1 MTRLDKAANI
11 ALIIAC
17 LLLIGALARNYY
29 LSRLPDPSIKLGIEK
44 GEPVKL
50 SGDASADKQSAQA
63 TLVLALSTNCHFCQ
77 ESVPFY
83 QKLAVFKNSSPARAL
98 QLATVMSE
106 PKEEIE
112 AYLKK
117 HGIAAD
123 AVFSMPVSQ
132 IGVKGTPTL
141 LLLDGQNKLIE
152 SWVGKLNSQEE
163 SEVVAHLKKACPEC
177 SM

>member
-11 ALIIAC
+11 ALILAS
-17 LLLIGALARNYY
+17 LLLIGTLARNYY
-29 LSRLPDPSIKLGIEK
+29 LSRIPDPSVKLGIEK

-50 SGDASADKQSAQA
+50 TGDASANGQSAQA
-63 TLVLALSTNCHFCQ
+63 TLVLALSTNCGFCQ
-77 ESVPFY
+77 QSVPFY
-83 QKLAVFKNSSPARAL
+83 QKLAVFKNSSPARV

-112 AYLKK
+112 AYLKQN
-117 HGIAAD
+117 GIAAD
-123 AVFSMPVSQ
+123 AVFSMPVAQ

-141 LLLDGQNKLIE
+141 LLLDGQNKLVE

-163 SEVVAHLKKACPEC
+163 SEVIAHLQKACPEC
-177 SM
+177 SL

>member
-1 MTRLDKAANI
+1 VANI

-17 LLLIGALARNYY
+17 ALLIGTLARNYY
-29 LSRLPDPSIKLGIEK
+29 LSRKTDPNLELGLEK
-44 GEPVKL
+44 GEQVKFP
-50 SGDASADKQSAQA
+50 GDAPADGQSAQA
-63 TLVLALSTNCHFCQ
+63 TLVLALSTHCGFCQ
-77 ESVPFY
+77 DSLPFY
-83 QKLAVFKNSSPARAL
+83 QKLAAFKNSSPARVR
-98 QLATVMSE
+98 LATVMSE

-112 AYLKK
+112 SYLKK
-117 HGIAAD
+117 QGIAAD

-163 SEVVAHLKKACPEC
+163 SEVIAHLQKACPEC

>member
-1 MTRLDKAANI
+1 MTKLDKVANI

-17 LLLIGALARNYY
+17 ALLIGTLARNYY
-29 LSRLPDPSIKLGIEK
+29 LSRLPDPGLELGIEK
-44 GEPVKL
+44 GEQVKL
-50 SGDASADKQSAQA
+50 SGDASADTQTAQA
-63 TLVLALSTNCHFCQ
+63 TLVLALSTHCGFCQ

-83 QKLAVFKNSSPARAL
+83 QKLAAFKNSSPARVR
-98 QLATVMSE
+98 LATVMTE

-117 HGIAAD
+117 QGIAAD

-163 SEVVAHLKKACPEC
+163 SEVIAHLQKACPEC

>member
-1 MTRLDKAANI
+1 
-11 ALIIAC
+11 
-17 LLLIGALARNYY
+17 
-29 LSRLPDPSIKLGIEK
+29 
-44 GEPVKL
+44 
-50 SGDASADKQSAQA
+50 
-63 TLVLALSTNCHFCQ
+63 
-77 ESVPFY
+77 VPFY
-83 QKLAVFKNSSPARAL
+83 QKLAVFKNSSPARL

-141 LLLDGQNKLIE
+141 LLLDGQNKLVE

-163 SEVVAHLKKACPEC
+163 SEVIAQLQKACPEC
-177 SM
+177 SL

>member
-1 MTRLDKAANI
+1 MTKLDKAANI

-17 LLLIGALARNYY
+17 LLLIGTLARNYY
-29 LSRLPDPSIKLGIEK
+29 LSRIPDPNLELGIEK
-44 GEPVKL
+44 GELVKL
-50 SGDASADKQSAQA
+50 SGEASADGQPAQA
-63 TLVLALSTNCHFCQ
+63 TLVLALSTHCGFCQ

-83 QKLAVFKNSSPARAL
+83 QKLAVFKNSSPARVR
-98 QLATVMSE
+98 LATVMSE

-117 HGIAAD
+117 QGIAAD
-123 AVFSMPVSQ
+123 AVFSMPIAQ

-152 SWVGKLNSQEE
+152 SWIGKLDSQGE
-163 SEVVAHLKKACPEC
+163 SDVIAHLKKACPEC

>member
-1 MTRLDKAANI
+1 MTRLDKAANV

-17 LLLIGALARNYY
+17 LLLIGTLARNYY
-29 LSRLPDPSIKLGIEK
+29 LSRIPDPNIELGVKK

-50 SGDASADKQSAQA
+50 PEGGSAEGQSAPA
-63 TLVLALSTNCHFCQ
+63 TLVLALSTHCGFCQ
-77 ESVPFY
+77 ASVPFY
-83 QKLAVFKNSSPARAL
+83 QKLAVFKNSAPARVR
-98 QLATVMSE
+98 LATVMSE

-112 AYLKK
+112 AYIKK
-117 HGIAAD
+117 NGIAAD

-141 LLLDGQNKLIE
+141 LLLDGQNKLVE
-152 SWVGKLNSQEE
+152 SWVGQLSSQDE
-163 SEVVAHLKKACPEC
+163 SEVIRRLQKVCPEC

>member
-17 LLLIGALARNYY
+17 LLLIGTLARNYY
-29 LSRLPDPSIKLGIEK
+29 LSRLPDPNIELGVKK
-44 GEPVKL
+44 GEPVNL
-50 SGDASADKQSAQA
+50 PESAAADRQSAPA
-63 TLVLALSTNCHFCQ
+63 TLVLALSTHCGFCQ
-77 ESVPFY
+77 ASVPFY
-83 QKLAVFKNSSPARAL
+83 QKLAVFKNSAPERVR
-98 QLATVMSE
+98 LATVMTE

-112 AYLKK
+112 DYLKK
-117 HGIAAD
+117 QGIAAD
-123 AVFSMPVSQ
+123 AVFSMPISQ

-152 SWVGKLNSQEE
+152 SWVGQLNSQQE
-163 SEVVAHLKKACPEC
+163 SEVIGLLQKACPEC